1 MPQNNSADIARQLAE
16 PFPEEMERVLV
27 KSGVELVYL
36 PISEVINRL
45 NKVLGVDSWSF
56 KIQSVYR
63 DHVDTDEIIAHVSLT
78 AVINGNEVV
87 KDGFGGQTV
96 KRQKK
101 DNKPV
106 DLGNDFKGAVSDALK
121 KAAQQ
126 LGIGL
131 YLARSADAMDAED
144 AIYSSPQPAEQPS
157 ALDEKWGNFVAVTK
171 TLTQEQKDSLNEFW
185 SKHSGG
191 KPKPTRATA
200 TEEDIDALVVEA
212 MRLSFGATL
221 VESPDDER

>member
-1 MPQNNSADIARQLAE
+1 MTSTNSAEVARLLSE
-16 PFPEEMERVLV
+16 PFPEEMERVIV

-45 NKVLGVDSWSF
+45 NKVLGVDGWSF
-56 KIQSVYR
+56 EIISVRR
-63 DHVDTDEIIAHVSLT
+63 DEIDTDQIIAHVSLVAT
-78 AVINGNEVV
+78 IGDTTVV
-87 KDGFGGQTV
+87 KHGFGGQSV

-126 LGIGL
+126 LGVGL

-144 AIYSSPQPAEQPS
+144 AITSSSPAAAEPTS
-157 ALDEKWGNFVAVTK
+157 PLDEKWSNFVAVAK
-171 TLTQEQKDSLNEFW
+171 TLNQEQKDALNAFW
-185 SKHSGG
+185 EKHSGG
-191 KPKPTRATA
+191 KPKPTRATVS
-200 TEEDIDALVVEA
+200 EEDIDALVVEA

-221 VESPDDER
+221 VEDADND